1 MKNISLIVLLLLAA
15 SVQVLG
21 QRAEVLAFHDRVKI
35 PFIAERGWSADPRNY
50 KAGEVLVIHRPSRG
64 RTEPVSSPLVTWAGR
79 LLIRCN
85 SLYASGGVVLSLRPD
100 LQIALPSCEA
110 PNAANFPEVHRTR
123 IGSDWT
129 AIALWTRPGARNG
142 EAETSE
148 NLAASLIASSYQL
161 LHAGVSYDDSDV
173 RKPSIFRSRPTA
185 YPLIPPE
192 CDPGRRVVGDIL
204 WRASGNWYWREDS
217 ANAGYGAAYQ
227 GYEVA
232 VGDHVWQRPRGGEY
246 RYQGNALC
254 APEEAGESPDDTAE
268 NANLGRI
275 EDQIRSLQERL
286 RELEQWRERSR

>member
-15 SVQVLG
+15 SSGTFG
-21 QRAEVLAFHDRVKI
+21 QRAEVLTFHDRVKI
-35 PFIAERGWSADPRNY
+35 PFIAERGWSADPGNY
-50 KAGEVLVIHRPSRG
+50 KAGDILVIHRPSRG

-85 SLYASGGVVLSLRPD
+85 SLYASGGVVLSLRAN

-110 PNAANFPEVHRTR
+110 PNTTNFPEVHRTR

-129 AIALWTRPGARNG
+129 AIALWTRPGGRNV
-142 EAETSE
+142 EAETNE
-148 NLAASLIASSYQL
+148 NLAAALITSSYQL
-161 LHAGVSYDDSDV
+161 LHADVSYNDSEV
-173 RKPSIFRSRPTA
+173 RKPSIFRSRPAA

-192 CDPGRRVVGDIL
+192 CDPARRVVADIL
-204 WRASGNWYWREDS
+204 WRANGNWYWREDS
-217 ANAGYGAAYQ
+217 ANASYGAAYQ
-227 GYEVA
+227 GSRVA

-254 APEEAGESPDDTAE
+254 APDEEGENAAATAG
-268 NANLGRI
+268 NANLGRL

-286 RELEQWRERSR
+286 RELEDWRERSR